1 MDNQKDIFKALIQA
15 VKSNDVDTKPAK
27 QLNEAAAANISLT
40 GDSAAEVEQ
49 LMRMFKNAGMPDAAP
64 APMSIQSGEEESCGS
79 GSEEDPESISIAMGD
94 MEDEHENGEY
104 DSQSNE
110 EYENEPNDEYQDNE
124 YMQHDLAGGINK
136 PKKMYAKAQDGDNAM
151 AVETIKQSLLKAL
164 SEKMQDDKVAEAS
177 KPSWEKEGSW
187 SKNIKKKQDEY
198 LPKSSKKPVAKE
210 KNTTEASKETKFSGY
225 SKGNNKKGHPDQGK
239 LVGESKEVNDI
250 VKLALTEVNAP
261 SANKT
266 QHALDL
272 KKLAGI

>member
-1 MDNQKDIFKALIQA
+1 MDNQKDIFKALIQS
-15 VKSNDVDTKPAK
+15 VKANDVDTKAPTT
-27 QLNEAAAANISLT
+27 LNEAASANISLT
-40 GDSAAEVEQ
+40 GDSAADVEQ

-64 APMSIQSGEEESCGS
+64 APMSMPSHDEESCGC
-79 GSEEDPESISIAMGD
+79 GSEEGSCSCGSEPTMSIAMGD
-94 MEDEHENGEY
+94 MEDEHEAGY
-104 DSQSNE
+104 DSE
-110 EYENEPNDEYQDNE
+110 PKEDYENEPDDEYQDNE
-124 YMQHDLAGGINK
+124 YMQHDLSGGINK

-151 AVETIKQSLLKAL
+151 AVETIKQALLRSLD
-164 SEKMQDDKVAEAS
+164 EKMGREEVAET
-177 KPSWEKEGSW
+177 KIEKSTP
-187 SKNIKKKQDEY
+187 KKTVEAK
-198 LPKSSKKPVAKE
+198 KE
-210 KNTTEASKETKFSGY
+210 KKFSGY